1 MSDSILTDRC
11 RERLAS
17 HTPAETLEMMRQQL
31 LADQVRNAAMLKRR
45 MDGDMS
51 DMNFA
56 LDVDATYSH
65 KKGFE

>member
-1 MSDSILTDRC
+1 MSILTDRC

-17 HTPAETLEMMRQQL
+17 HTPAETLEMLRQQL
-31 LADQVRNAAMLKRR
+31 LAAQVRKAAMLKRK

-51 DMNFA
+51 DVDFA
-56 LDVDATYSH
+56 FEADATHSH